1 MNIKVIK
8 AYITY
13 CGIYV
18 ISLDGE
24 QYSCLIMIIEGIC
37 QFLVTRKLSCADVFS
52 CDIWGILCDKNCT
65 KTERIK
71 RWRHKGIF
79 FAHAPQPL
87 TCYFHFLFTS
97 RILAYGPFFLPL
109 TSKCHLRRWVLW
121 WNRLNRCVLYAKW
134 HYFLLFFHKSQFD
147 HSFCVS

>member
-1 MNIKVIK
+1 MKHAKHMRFIALHHCIQER
-8 AYITY
+8 TTT
-13 CGIYV
+13 
-18 ISLDGE
+18 LHR
-24 QYSCLIMIIEGIC
+24 IIFRI
-37 QFLVTRKLSCADVFS
+37 FILVLVSFS
-52 CDIWGILCDKNCT
+52 CETWGPRWGILCDKNCT

-87 TCYFHFLFTS
+87 TCYFHFLFTC

-121 WNRLNRCVLYAKW
+121 WNRLNRCMLYAKW